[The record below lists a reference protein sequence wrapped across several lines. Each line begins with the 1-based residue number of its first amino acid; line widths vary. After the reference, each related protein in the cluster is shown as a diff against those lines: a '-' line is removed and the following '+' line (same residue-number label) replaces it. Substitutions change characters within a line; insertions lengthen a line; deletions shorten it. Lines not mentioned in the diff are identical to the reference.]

1 MNGFRSSVT
10 LTIATALVAAAIV
23 FALPL
28 EPAVR
33 SSAHYGVGLSLIFGL
48 LALLMKSQVSRLRSP
63 TGGAQLKATML
74 AQGVSFGL
82 RLVAVGLGT
91 AVCHFSHLSPVAFVI
106 GFFSTYLVQQAIEVR
121 HMLAS
126 ISAGPEVKS

>member
-1 MNGFRSSVT
+1 VTGFGSSVL
-10 LTIATALVAAAIV
+10 LTSATALVAAALCLG
-23 FALPL
+23 LPL

-33 SSAHYGVGLSLIFGL
+33 TAALYGVGLSLIFGI
-48 LALLMKSQVSRLRSP
+48 LALLMKSQVARLRTP

-82 RLVAVGLGT
+82 RLVAVGFGV
-91 AVCHFSHLSPVAFVI
+91 AVCHFNQLSPLGFVV